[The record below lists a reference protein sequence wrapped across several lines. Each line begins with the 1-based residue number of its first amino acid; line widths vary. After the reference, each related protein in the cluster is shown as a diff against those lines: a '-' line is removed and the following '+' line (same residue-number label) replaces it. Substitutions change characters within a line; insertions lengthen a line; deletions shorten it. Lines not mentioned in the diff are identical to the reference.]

1 MLKKIIYRIARIHKL
16 KRFRKKKLIEG
27 TKISRKSKGYLN
39 VIFDG
44 KNGVPDYCNF
54 SGNIQ
59 IGYATTLGFN
69 NLISGNI
76 SFGKYCQIGADVGI
90 HSTNHPVSF
99 LSTYI
104 NKNLFNGELKKLKE
118 IKKITIGNDVWIG
131 HNAIIVGE
139 VNVGNGAIIAAGS
152 VVTKD
157 IPPFSI
163 VAGVPAKVIK
173 KRFSNDIIN
182 EIEFLKWWD
191 FSKEELIQI
200 KNLFFKDLNKIN
212 SIYDDYNS

>member
-1 MLKKIIYRIARIHKL
+1 V
-16 KRFRKKKLIEG
+16 
-27 TKISRKSKGYLN
+27 N
-39 VIFDG
+39 
-44 KNGVPDYCNF
+44 
-54 SGNIQ
+54 
-59 IGYATTLGFN
+59 
-69 NLISGNI
+69 
-76 SFGKYCQIGADVGI
+76 
-90 HSTNHPVSF
+90 F

-104 NKNLFNGELKKLKE
+104 NKNLFNGELKQLKQ
-118 IKKITIGNDVWIG
+118 IKQITIGNDVWIG

-173 KRFSNDIIN
+173 KRFSNEIIN

-200 KNLFFKDLNKIN
+200 KNLFFKDFNKIS

>member
-1 MLKKIIYRIARIHKL
+1 MMA
-16 KRFRKKKLIEG
+16 
-27 TKISRKSKGYLN
+27 
-39 VIFDG
+39 
-44 KNGVPDYCNF
+44 C
-54 SGNIQ
+54 
-59 IGYATTLGFN
+59 LGFM
-69 NLISGNI
+69 LWITTFP
-76 SFGKYCQIGADVGI
+76 FGHI
-90 HSTNHPVSF
+90 F
-99 LSTYI
+99 EE
-104 NKNLFNGELKKLKE
+104 ELGGTE
-118 IKKITIGNDVWIG
+118 IKGHPATKGNVVIGNDVWIG